1 MSDSVRPRRRQPN
14 RLPHPWDSPGKN
26 TGVGCHFKQKNSGT
40 QFIGIFALLGLLESV
55 VYACAKWM
63 DTSGDE
69 GKQFLQIRKSTVGK
83 ILITHVQMLYSEDV

>member
-1 MSDSVRPRRRQPN
+1 M
-14 RLPHPWDSPGKN
+14 
-26 TGVGCHFKQKNSGT
+26 
-40 QFIGIFALLGLLESV
+40 IFALLGLLESV